1 MPIACFD
8 PAYELHSHW
17 PLTGEYMP
25 GIPAGGTGDRRIPGA
40 HWSAPGS
47 VRQPFSEKTPDI
59 NLWLPYA
66 QAHTQEF

>member
-1 MPIACFD
+1 
-8 PAYELHSHW
+8 
-17 PLTGEYMP
+17 MP

-66 QAHTQEF
+66 QAHTQEHAHTQEF